1 MSKILTGSN
10 TSTIMKSRVD
20 PAQERFVKQISTF
33 ACNRYKTLKEQGKLA
48 GIGIFGDKI
57 LIQVTLERSIIALP
71 DSAKMAGEIKR
82 MTIYR
87 LSKELKDRYPELE
100 EGREVEI
107 NPKLLQFGNGH
118 FLEWEDDDGAHLVYK
133 VAFDHVECV
142 I

>member
-10 TSTIMKSRVD
+10 TSTIMKSRVN
-20 PAQERFVKQISTF
+20 PAQEMFVKQISTF
-33 ACNRYKTLKEQGKLA
+33 ASNRYKELKEQGKLE

-57 LIQVTLERSIIALP
+57 LIEVILERSMIALP
-71 DSAKMAGEIKR
+71 DSARMSGEIKS

-87 LSKELKDRYPELE
+87 LSKELKDRYPELT
-100 EGREVEI
+100 EGRGVEI

-118 FLEWEDDDGAHLVYK
+118 FLEWDAEDGTHLVYK